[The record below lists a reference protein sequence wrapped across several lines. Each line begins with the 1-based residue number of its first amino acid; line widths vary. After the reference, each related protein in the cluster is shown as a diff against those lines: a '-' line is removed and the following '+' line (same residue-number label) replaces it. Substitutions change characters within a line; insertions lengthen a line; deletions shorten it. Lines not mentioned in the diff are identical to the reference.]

1 MFLSG
6 AWSEKTHAT
15 SRRKPWYIDS
25 SMSQGSS
32 SSSHHVAAPH
42 ILKFIN
48 FKKSIF
54 KPIHVA
60 QILTGRCLLSPT
72 GAVLAVNIVYSKLS
86 DLQVQSRWLERI
98 LLDGAKRQL
107 KAKWN
112 WMLERKKFLCTRQDI
127 GYEISY
133 DCDSVTTICCDLK
146 VQQLSRKNAQACHPT
161 SKCFHM
167 HPLMTCRQI
176 RRTAGVTVVVQG
188 HQQLWPLTMLQC
200 NVISTLRRSATWCGW
215 KDSFTWHVLGQCW
228 LYCAKWFWQ
237 PHLRKRHVWCMGL
250 LCKCRLQE
258 PPEHYETL
266 WAVVSR
272 QSRTFVTRSAWL
284 SSCLN
289 LAKMTS
295 AFGLEIT
302 EQTSKNRG
310 VAIVKSQNRTFERW
324 TNWLWKQVACSDNI
338 KVLRTNVVAPA
349 PGIANLP
356 GNSQNGRC

>member
-1 MFLSG
+1 MLPKSLQDVACWVQPGLCWPWTLFTQSCPTCRCKVVG
-6 AWSEKTHAT
+6 WSA
-15 SRRKPWYIDS
+15 SCW
-25 SMSQGSS
+25 
-32 SSSHHVAAPH
+32 
-42 ILKFIN
+42 
-48 FKKSIF
+48 
-54 KPIHVA
+54 
-60 QILTGRCLLSPT
+60 TGRK
-72 GAVLAVNIVYSKLS
+72 GNWR
-86 DLQVQSRWLERI
+86 QSEIECWN
-98 LLDGAKRQL
+98 AKY
-107 KAKWN
+107 
-112 WMLERKKFLCTRQDI
+112 FLCARQDI
-127 GYEISY
+127 RYEISY
-133 DCDSVTTICCDLK
+133 DLR
-146 VQQLSRKNAQACHPT
+146 LSHYNMLWSEGPSNSRARNAQACHPT

-167 HPLMTCRQI
+167 HPLMTRRQI

-215 KDSFTWHVLGQCW
+215 NDSFTWHVLGQCW

-272 QSRTFVTRSAWL
+272 QSRTFVTWSAWL

-295 AFGLEIT
+295 AFGVEIT

-310 VAIVKSQNRTFERW
+310 VAIVKSQNRT
-324 TNWLWKQVACSDNI
+324 L
-338 KVLRTNVVAPA
+338 
-349 PGIANLP
+349 
-356 GNSQNGRC
+356 

>member
-1 MFLSG
+1 MLPKSLQDVACWVQPGLCWPWTLFTQSCPTCRCKVVG
-6 AWSEKTHAT
+6 WSA
-15 SRRKPWYIDS
+15 SCW
-25 SMSQGSS
+25 
-32 SSSHHVAAPH
+32 
-42 ILKFIN
+42 
-48 FKKSIF
+48 
-54 KPIHVA
+54 
-60 QILTGRCLLSPT
+60 TGRK
-72 GAVLAVNIVYSKLS
+72 GNWR
-86 DLQVQSRWLERI
+86 QSEI
-98 LLDGAKRQL
+98 EC
-107 KAKWN
+107 WN
-112 WMLERKKFLCTRQDI
+112 AKKFCAHGRTFGMKSRTTATQSLQYVVIWRSSNSRARTHKPAIQHP
-127 GYEISY
+127 
-133 DCDSVTTICCDLK
+133 SVFTCIRWWHADRSGEPLGWQWWFK
-146 VQQLSRKNAQACHPT
+146 VI
-161 SKCFHM
+161 SKC
-167 HPLMTCRQI
+167 
-176 RRTAGVTVVVQG
+176 G
-188 HQQLWPLTMLQC
+188 HWPCCSAMSFPHCEDQQHD
-200 NVISTLRRSATWCGW
+200 V
-215 KDSFTWHVLGQCW
+215 
-228 LYCAKWFWQ
+228 FWQ
-237 PHLRKRHVWCMGL
+237 PHLRKRHAWCMGL

-272 QSRTFVTRSAWL
+272 QSRTFVTWSAWL